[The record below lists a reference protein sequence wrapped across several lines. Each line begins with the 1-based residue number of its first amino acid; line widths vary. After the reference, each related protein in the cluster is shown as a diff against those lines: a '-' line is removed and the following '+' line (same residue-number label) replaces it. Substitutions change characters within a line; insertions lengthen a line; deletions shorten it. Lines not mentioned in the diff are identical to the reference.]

1 MTFDDGIIKIYRLV
15 NVSEKGDKPK
25 YKMFYKSSFY
35 FSYETL
41 GLTRYY
47 TALANNEKIETVVN
61 IYQDR
66 SIRVNDIA
74 RFEDDSEFKIV
85 LAQHF
90 KDSDGI
96 DCTKLSLERRN
107 NNVCCFDT

>member
-47 TALANNEKIETVVN
+47 TALANNEKI
-61 IYQDR
+61 
-66 SIRVNDIA
+66 
-74 RFEDDSEFKIV
+74 
-85 LAQHF
+85 
-90 KDSDGI
+90 
-96 DCTKLSLERRN
+96 
-107 NNVCCFDT
+107 